1 MPHNTN
7 KSVGR
12 LVCPAACTLR
22 SIMVLDLRPL
32 CVHLSPSIIVG
43 CKVIPSFCTSP
54 PPPPI
59 SSVSILLL
67 DAGFS
72 LEEGGGGWRFSS
84 SKDFRPTRA
93 LTLFSMFESSSL
105 SCEPLFMKR
114 SLGFGFRFGS
124 IFESMMIGFWL
135 FRVSCL
141 MIYGWVKNCGDKM
154 TILRVRKKFSFM
166 MFQAEG
172 VRYY

>member
-1 MPHNTN
+1 MPRRVYPTVYYG
-7 KSVGR
+7 SWS
-12 LVCPAACTLR
+12 PT
-22 SIMVLDLRPL
+22 IMRPPFSLDYCWLQSHSKL
-32 CVHLSPSIIVG
+32 LHLS
-43 CKVIPSFCTSP
+43 

-72 LEEGGGGWRFSS
+72 LEERGGGVGWRFSS